1 MDINILR
8 QIIVAYKNDFAHIS
22 NEEIYKWRAVH
33 TYKTHWDISS
43 PNFHEMVENALGDTG
58 NLLSST
64 NYFPRRMIENY
75 ARVEPEML
83 RNAFVHLYDE
93 DSDFVLRMKEFQ
105 HEINVIHDR
114 HYGTDYLQYQDHRAI
129 MVYLALEY
137 PERYFFY
144 KYEMFKDFVEQVAY
158 PYKPKPGATEN
169 ITHFQN
175 ICEIVL
181 AEIER
186 DDEIISM
193 HLNRLG
199 QIEYSDNHL
208 HILTQ
213 DVIYAAVEHLSIE
226 PTPVVSIK
234 LSVTDENYSA
244 MTIIPS
250 LQGAFINHIQNA
262 ERNKRIGNLG
272 ELFILEWEERRLR
285 NVGVSNPR
293 IVHDA
298 ANLGDGLGYDIS
310 AYSEDVLV
318 RYIEV
323 KTTTGP
329 ITQPFFIT
337 ASELKR
343 SQDDARRF
351 YLYRVFNF
359 NPETKTGEVYIIQG
373 DLSRY
378 CVSPS
383 QFEVRLIKD

>member
-1 MDINILR
+1 
-8 QIIVAYKNDFAHIS
+8 
-22 NEEIYKWRAVH
+22 
-33 TYKTHWDISS
+33 
-43 PNFHEMVENALGDTG
+43 MVERAFGSTG

-64 NYFPRRMIENY
+64 NYYPRRMIKNY

-83 RNAFVHLYDE
+83 RNAFVRLHDE
-93 DSDFVLRMKEFQ
+93 DRDLVSRMKEFQ
-105 HEINVIHDR
+105 QEINLIHDR
-114 HYGTDYLQYQDHRAI
+114 HYGRDLLQYQDHRAI

-137 PERYFFY
+137 PECYFFY

-158 PYKPKPGATEN
+158 PYKPKRGATEN
-169 ITHFQN
+169 VTHFQN

-181 AEIER
+181 AEIRR
-186 DDEIISM
+186 DHEIVNM
-193 HLNRLG
+193 HLSRLG
-199 QIEYSDNHL
+199 QTEYSDNHL

-213 DVIYAAVEHLSIE
+213 DVIYSAVQHLSIE
-226 PTPVVSIK
+226 SMPVVSSRA
-234 LSVTDENYSA
+234 SVTHENYSA
-244 MTIIPS
+244 TTIIPS

-262 ERNKRIGNLG
+262 ERNKWIGNLG

-285 NVGVSNPR
+285 SVGVSNPR
-293 IVHDA
+293 VAHDA

-310 AYSEDVLV
+310 TYSENVLV

-343 SQDDARRF
+343 SQHDTRRF

-373 DLSRY
+373 DLSPY

>member
-1 MDINILR
+1 M
-8 QIIVAYKNDFAHIS
+8 IVAYKNDFAHIS

-33 TYKTHWDISS
+33 TYKTHWNINS
-43 PNFHEMVENALGDTG
+43 PDFRDMVERALYDTG

-64 NYFPRRMIENY
+64 KYFPRRMIKNY
-75 ARVEPEML
+75 ASVEPEIL
-83 RNAFVHLYDE
+83 RNAFVQLYDE
-93 DSDFVLRMKEFQ
+93 DEDFVLRIKEFQ
-105 HEINVIHDR
+105 QEINVIHNR
-114 HYGTDYLQYQDHRAI
+114 HYGPKFLQYQDHRSI
-129 MVYLALEY
+129 IVYLALEY

-144 KYEMFKDFVEQVAY
+144 KYEMFKDFVELVAY
-158 PYKPKPGATEN
+158 PYKPKPGVPEN

-186 DDEIISM
+186 DDELINM

-199 QIEYSDNHL
+199 PKEYSDNHL

-213 DVIYAAVEHLSIE
+213 DVIYAAVQHLSFESI
-226 PTPVVSIK
+226 PSVPIRVSI
-234 LSVTDENYSA
+234 TNENYYA
-244 MTIIPS
+244 ITIIQS

-262 ERNKRIGNLG
+262 ERNKQIGNLG
-272 ELFILEWEERRLR
+272 ELFILEWEEKRLR
-285 NVGVSNPR
+285 DIGVSRPR
-293 IVHDA
+293 VAHDA

-310 AYSEDVLV
+310 AYSENVLV

-343 SQDDARRF
+343 SQDDTRRF

-359 NPETKTGEVYIIQG
+359 NPETKTGEVYVIQG
-373 DLSRY
+373 DLSPY

-383 QFEVRLIKD
+383 QFEVRLTKA